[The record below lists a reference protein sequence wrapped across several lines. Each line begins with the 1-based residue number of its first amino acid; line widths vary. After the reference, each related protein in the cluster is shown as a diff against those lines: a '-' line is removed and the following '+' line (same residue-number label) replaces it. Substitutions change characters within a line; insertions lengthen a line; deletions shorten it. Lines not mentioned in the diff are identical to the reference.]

1 MNAISRRSLALLL
14 LTLTTAGASG
24 TYKVQPGDNLS
35 VIARRTGLS
44 LGQLR
49 AANQTVPHLNRVR
62 SGSLLR
68 VPDAHKPAAAHTVR
82 SGETLSTVAQRYH
95 LSLGQLLRANP
106 RLSAQKPV
114 QAGKRLYI
122 PARRVAAPRSALAQ
136 AKARGQLRRDSHPA
150 TSRPASSRPATSR
163 PASIHPASSQPRP
176 LVQLSVQQASGW
188 QWPVRGWISSG
199 FGERSFDGD
208 TEMHYGIDIVVPE
221 GTAVRASRA
230 GRVIEARADFG
241 RGWGWTITVD
251 HGDGWKTRY
260 AHLSRLAARSGDRV
274 NAGQVIGRSGN
285 SGRSTGPHLHYGT
298 YQGGVPKNP
307 LALLD

>member
-1 MNAISRRSLALLL
+1 MNATSRRRFSLLL
-14 LTLTTAGASG
+14 LLVGLTTAGASG
-24 TYKVQPGDNLS
+24 SYRVQPGDNLT
-35 VIARRTGLS
+35 VIARRTGLT

-49 AANQTVPHLNRVR
+49 AANRAMPHLDNLR

-68 VPDAHKPAAAHTVR
+68 VPDAHKPATAHQVR
-82 SGETLSTVAQRYH
+82 GGETLSSIARRYR

-106 RLSAQKPV
+106 KLSVQKPV

-122 PARRVAAPRSALAQ
+122 PARRVAAPRSVLAQ
-136 AKARGQLRRDSHPA
+136 AKLRGTFSAD
-150 TSRPASSRPATSR
+150 SSRS
-163 PASIHPASSQPRP
+163 ASSQPRP
-176 LVQLSVQQASGW
+176 LVRPRVQQTSGW
-188 QWPVRGWISSG
+188 RWPVRGWISSG

-221 GTAVRASRA
+221 GTAVRASRS
-230 GRVIEARADFG
+230 GRVTEARADFE
-241 RGWGWTITVD
+241 RGWGWTIIVD

-260 AHLSRLAARSGDRV
+260 AHLSRLSARSGDRV
-274 NAGQVIGRSGN
+274 SAGQVIGRSGN

-298 YQGGVPKNP
+298 YQDGVPKNP